1 MLTHEKIIEIE
12 KNITKDIEQ
21 EFKLIQKELNFF
33 LTYNFDL
40 YFLREFIKHYPPKAV
55 RDRAEVLLE
64 TLLNY
69 FMKDLIEDIK
79 KLDHEKQYQ
88 FFKEGLREKIKER
101 ALNNL
106 NKLIPSSVKI
116 PEEKDFEKKYPVVG
130 TVILTSG
137 GIATAIILPESLIIK
152 SIPAASSIL
161 ASIYLLKSYKDQS
174 KRLKRKWKKRVDDF
188 LGESKDIITSW
199 LKDVEKELIFE
210 INRVYSTLFT
220 SDIKI
225 EQSLLNLG
233 SSSNKT

>member
-40 YFLREFIKHYPPKAV
+40 YFLKEFIKHYPPKAV

-69 FMKDLIEDIK
+69 FMKDLIENIK

-88 FFKEGLREKIKER
+88 FFKEGLREKIKEK
-101 ALNNL
+101 ALSNL

-137 GIATAIILPESLIIK
+137 GIATAVIIPESLIIK

-161 ASIYLLKSYKDQS
+161 ASIFLLKSYKDQS
-174 KRLKRKWKKRVDDF
+174 KRLKRKWKKKVDEF
-188 LGESKDIITSW
+188 LDESKDIITS
-199 LKDVEKELIFE
+199 
-210 INRVYSTLFT
+210 
-220 SDIKI
+220 
-225 EQSLLNLG
+225 
-233 SSSNKT
+233 

>member
-1 MLTHEKIIEIE
+1 MLTHEKILEIE

-33 LTYNFDL
+33 LTYNLDL

-106 NKLIPSSVKI
+106 NKLIPLSVKI

-130 TVILTSG
+130 SVVLTTG
-137 GIATAIILPESLIIK
+137 GIATAVILPESLIIK

-161 ASIYLLKSYKDQS
+161 ASIFLLKSYKDQS
-174 KRLKRKWKKRVDDF
+174 KRLKRKWKKEIDKF
-188 LGESKDIITSW
+188 LDQSKDIITSW